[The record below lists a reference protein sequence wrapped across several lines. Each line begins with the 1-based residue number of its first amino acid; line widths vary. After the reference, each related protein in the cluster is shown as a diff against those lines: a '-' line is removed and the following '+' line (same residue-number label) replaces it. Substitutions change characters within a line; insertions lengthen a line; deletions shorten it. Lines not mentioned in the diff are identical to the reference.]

1 MKTNYATSSLKPM
14 EKRHPAYSDPSTPT
28 NQLLGYMQ
36 SEQGRNMWAEPS
48 ALAAAIYH
56 VVGRGLRIPI
66 RVPLGADAWGMIS
79 GDLESIKT
87 DLDELKDVSLG
98 VGDAKQ
104 LDTIDFLK

>member
-1 MKTNYATSSLKPM
+1 
-14 EKRHPAYSDPSTPT
+14 
-28 NQLLGYMQ
+28 MQ
-36 SEQGRNMWAEPS
+36 SEQSRSMWAEPS

-79 GDLESIKT
+79 KDLEDVKK
-87 DLDELKDVSLG
+87 DLDELKDISLS

-104 LDTIDFLK
+104 LEMINFLK